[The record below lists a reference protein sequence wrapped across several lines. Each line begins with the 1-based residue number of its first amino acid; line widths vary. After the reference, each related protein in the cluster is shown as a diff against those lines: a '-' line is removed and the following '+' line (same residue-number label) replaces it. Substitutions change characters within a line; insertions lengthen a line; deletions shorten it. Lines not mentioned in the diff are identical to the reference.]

1 MQTKIVEALMIEFK
15 PGEPILLDELSF
27 DDVSDDAL
35 RQTMK
40 RLVDRGKL
48 ERFDRGVY
56 YYTEELLADGNADA
70 GLLCGTQA
78 PTAEEVI
85 RRKYITNGEEVYGFW
100 SGLTLENMMGV
111 STQMPVTLEVVSNRE
126 TSRRRKI
133 AVGRQKLY
141 VKKPRVA
148 VTAHNYR
155 TLMLL
160 DVLNGVEVEQLDERE
175 RRNLLSF
182 AHDSKLHWRE
192 VFSIAQ
198 EYPTIVGKRLIESG
212 VADALA

>member
-1 MQTKIVEALMIEFK
+1 MQAKIVEALMIEFE

-40 RLVDRGKL
+40 RLVDKGKL

-56 YYTEELLADGNADA
+56 YYTEELVGDDADV
-70 GLLCGTQA
+70 GLSSVGQA

-111 STQMPVTLEVVSNRE
+111 STQVPATLEVISNKEKSNR
-126 TSRRRKI
+126 RKV

-141 VKKPRVA
+141 VKKPRVS
-148 VTAHNYR
+148 VTKENYNVMR
-155 TLMLL
+155 LL
-160 DVLNGVEVEQLDERE
+160 DIVENVPFDQIDSYERKAVFDFVTNKHLKKSQVFE
-175 RRNLLSF
+175 IAANYP
-182 AHDSKLHWRE
+182 SKIMKSLYE
-192 VFSIAQ
+192 
-198 EYPTIVGKRLIESG
+198 TG
-212 VADALA
+212 LAYELA